1 MINGV
6 LAFLLLLIAAALLLL
21 AAAAVGRSRGR
32 PASRSEDDAKILMLG
47 LAIGFLTYFLLA
59 SVLFVFP
66 VAVAALLAWSWL
78 HRGSTAEPGL
88 FLLAFGG
95 LWTILLGWQRWNDLS
110 DPAVSIPEWTVYP
123 LAAGVAMLVAG
134 VWLRVTARR

>member
-1 MINGV
+1 
-6 LAFLLLLIAAALLLL
+6 
-21 AAAAVGRSRGR
+21 
-32 PASRSEDDAKILMLG
+32 MLG

-110 DPAVSIPEWTVYP
+110 DPAVSIPQWTAYP